1 MSCSDFSIDSLEC
14 SELTNSNDNI
24 KYARQNTTSDKNEWQ
39 LIESID
45 LMSVPLYSG
54 PVSLQELKRIEVNG
68 DKILELETKE
78 FSSMNKKKYLSSTTN
93 KSSLNVNNNLLSNL
107 LIYKKK
113 NYFIIF
119 KQLKNFKH
127 PKKQEKNYNPRY
139 HLKLFTRKQNP

>member
-24 KYARQNTTSDKNEWQ
+24 KYARQNTSDNNEWH

-68 DKILELETKE
+68 DKILKLKTKK

-93 KSSLNVNNNLLSNL
+93 KSSIIVNNYLLSNV

-113 NYFIIF
+113 HF
-119 KQLKNFKH
+119 L
-127 PKKQEKNYNPRY
+127 
-139 HLKLFTRKQNP
+139 LFLYS

>member
-24 KYARQNTTSDKNEWQ
+24 KYARQNTSDNNEWH

-68 DKILELETKE
+68 DKILKLKTKK

-93 KSSLNVNNNLLSNL
+93 KSSIIVNNYLLSNV

-113 NYFIIF
+113 TFFIIF
-119 KQLKNFKH
+119 IQLKNFKY

-139 HLKLFTRKQNP
+139 LLKLFIRKQNP